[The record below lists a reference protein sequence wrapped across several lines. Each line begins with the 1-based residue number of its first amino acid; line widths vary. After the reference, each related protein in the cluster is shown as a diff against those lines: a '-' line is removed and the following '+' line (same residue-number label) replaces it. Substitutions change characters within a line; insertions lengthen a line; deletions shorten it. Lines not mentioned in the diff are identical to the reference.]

1 MGKTFFLL
9 FISIFYAAGFGM
21 LWHGINSAKQ
31 SVEASNWTSVTGTI
45 TNLSLRENSDS
56 DGTTY
61 GVEVEY
67 RYSVMGRT
75 YTSSRLAFGY
85 ASSSGRQA
93 HQDIFNK
100 LEQASSVKI
109 RYNPQNPAASTLSFG
124 IHRSVKLILAFAIT
138 WLGTCKKITSPQKE
152 RRGGEAAP
160 PLFLWGCLKLAD
172 PLAFIFGFTLIW
184 WMASQPDDVLLKNM
198 EVTLKR

>member
-1 MGKTFFLL
+1 MGKLFFIL

-21 LWHGINSAKQ
+21 LWSGINSVKQ
-31 SVEASNWTSVTGTI
+31 SVKASNWPSVTGAI
-45 TNLSLRENSDS
+45 TNLSLRENTDS

-93 HQDIFNK
+93 HQDILNK
-100 LEQASSVKI
+100 LEHASSVKV
-109 RYNPQNPAASTLSFG
+109 RYNPQNPATSTLSSG
-124 IHRSVKLILAFAIT
+124 IHRSAKFALAFVIT
-138 WLGTCKKITSPQKE
+138 W
-152 RRGGEAAP
+152 
-160 PLFLWGCLKLAD
+160 
-172 PLAFIFGFTLIW
+172 LAFIFGFTLIW
-184 WMASQPDDVLLKNM
+184 WLASQPDDVLLKNM
-198 EVTLKR
+198 EVTLKRGSY

>member
-1 MGKTFFLL
+1 MGKFFFIL

-21 LWHGINSAKQ
+21 LWSGINLAKQ
-31 SVEASNWTSVTGTI
+31 SVEASNWPSVTGTI

-61 GVEVEY
+61 GVEVDY

-85 ASSSGRQA
+85 ASSSCRQE

-100 LEQASSVKI
+100 LENASSVKV
-109 RYNPQNPAASTLSFG
+109 RYNPQNPAISTLSFG
-124 IHRSVKLILAFAIT
+124 IHGSVKLAFAFAIT
-138 WLGTCKKITSPQKE
+138 WL
-152 RRGGEAAP
+152 
-160 PLFLWGCLKLAD
+160 
-172 PLAFIFGFTLIW
+172 AFVFGFTLMSW
-184 WMASQPDDVLLKNM
+184 LASQPDDVLLKNM
-198 EVTLKR
+198 QVTLKRGSY

>member
-1 MGKTFFLL
+1 VCNDVSLHTPFVILTVMGKLFFLL
-9 FISIFYAAGFGM
+9 FISIFYAVGFGM
-21 LWHGINSAKQ
+21 LWFGINSAKQ
-31 SVEASNWTSVTGTI
+31 SVEASNWPSVTGTI

-93 HQDIFNK
+93 HQDILNK
-100 LEQASSVKI
+100 LDHASSVNV
-109 RYNPQNPAASTLSFG
+109 RYNPQNPATSTLSFG
-124 IHRSVKLILAFAIT
+124 IHRSVKFVLAFAIT
-138 WLGTCKKITSPQKE
+138 WL
-152 RRGGEAAP
+152 
-160 PLFLWGCLKLAD
+160 
-172 PLAFIFGFTLIW
+172 AFVFGFTFGGYHLNQMMFSSKIW
-184 WMASQPDDVLLKNM
+184 K
-198 EVTLKR
+198 